1 MAMINNAYAQKTF
14 NDELNIFLD
23 KILEKAIQFV
33 YKYHK
38 YLGYF

>member
-14 NDELNIFLD
+14 NDELNTFLD
-23 KILEKAIQFV
+23 EILEKAIQIV